1 MIRYTIVRT
10 VWIFVILFTV
20 VSISFTLLRVAPEY
34 PPPTQEEREI
44 YYERQVSD
52 GLMTRRV
59 ERDEDTVEAIKNK
72 EILLHEKAFYF
83 DESEPGEPQLR
94 IYEPIPIPRQYLTFI
109 NNLFTEFNWG
119 VSQTIQPNVEVF
131 EVVRSRIPVTMMLN
145 LIALVFYIPIGF
157 TLGIIAALRK
167 NGVVDN
173 VISFSVMIFISIPS
187 FVIMSLLLLFFGYEL
202 GWFLTQYPSQD
213 ITGWVRI
220 SSIFLPVLGLSF
232 GALASLTRVTRAE
245 LSEVLTSEFLLLA
258 RTKGLTKT
266 QAVIKHAMRNSMVP
280 LVPGIIFSFVGLL
293 SGSVVIERIYG
304 IPGTGRIYVDAMQEN
319 DYNLVLGI
327 TAFYT
332 IVSLFAVLL
341 VDLSYGLVDPRI
353 RMGAKK

>member
-20 VSISFTLLRVAPEY
+20 VSISFSLLRLAPEY
-34 PPPTQEEREI
+34 PPPTEDEREI

-52 GLMTRRV
+52 GLMTRRL
-59 ERDEDTVEAIKNK
+59 EKDPDTIEAIRED
-72 EILLHEKAFYF
+72 EIEFHENAYVI
-83 DESEPGEPQLR
+83 DEGDQLR

-109 NNLFTEFNWG
+109 NNLFTDFNWG

-131 EVVRSRIPVTMMLN
+131 DVVRSRIPVTMMLN

-157 TLGIIAALRK
+157 TLGIIAALKK
-167 NGVVDN
+167 NGLIDN
-173 VISFSVMIFISIPS
+173 IISFSVMIFISIPS
-187 FVIMSLLLLFFGYEL
+187 FVIMSLLLLIFGFQL

-213 ITGWVRI
+213 IQGFVRI
-220 SSIFLPVLGLSF
+220 SSVFLPVLGLSF

-258 RTKGLTKT
+258 RTKGLTRT

-293 SGSVVIERIYG
+293 SGSVVIEKIYG
-304 IPGTGRIYVDAMQEN
+304 IPGTGRIYIDAMQEN

-341 VDLSYGLVDPRI
+341 VDLSYGIVDPRI